1 MLGGWKFAKRQIFC
15 FFFSVYSANFDQNK
29 CFFFYCQ
36 AVFSFS
42 IFDDCVDHTKGR
54 KEVSKLNA
62 EKISSAPGD

>member
-1 MLGGWKFAKRQIFC
+1 MLGGWKFARRQIFC
-15 FFFSVYSANFDQNK
+15 FFSVFILPILIRTNV
-29 CFFFYCQ
+29 FFFYCQ

-62 EKISSAPGD
+62 EKISSAPGG